1 MAFNKPAEIAD
12 IAINIGVEKVD
23 STVKKMLVLGF
34 LGGAFIALGFLLDIR
49 VMAAMPA
56 EWGSFVTFLGAAV
69 FPLGLILVLLAGA
82 DLITGNMMTVPMAF
96 FAKKINISQ
105 LLYNWFWVTVANLL
119 GALFVAFAFGH
130 FLGLTETG
138 VFLDK
143 TIAIAD
149 AKIGDSFLH
158 TFVSAIGC
166 NWLVCLA
173 CWLCFGANDFVGKIL
188 GIWFPVMAFVTLG
201 FQHVVANMFV
211 IPAAIFA
218 GHATWMQLIDNVIP
232 AFLGNA
238 VGGALFVGAIYFVA
252 YNKKKAVNI

>member
-1 MAFNKPAEIAD
+1 MAFNKPAEITN
-12 IAINIGVEKVD
+12 IAIGIGEEKAN
-23 STVKKMLVLGF
+23 STIQKMVVLGF

-56 EWGSFVTFLGAAV
+56 EWGSFATFLGAAV

-82 DLITGNMMTVPMAF
+82 ELITGNMMTLPLALF
-96 FAKKINISQ
+96 SRKIKFSQ
-105 LLYNWFWVTVANLL
+105 LAYNWFWVTLANLV

-130 FLGLTETG
+130 YLGLTETG
-138 VFLDK
+138 VFLEK
-143 TIAIAD
+143 TLAIAD
-149 AKIGDSFLH
+149 AKTGDSFLH

-173 CWLCFGANDFVGKIL
+173 CWLSFGSNDFVGKIL

-211 IPAAIFA
+211 IPASIFA
-218 GHATWMQLIDNVIP
+218 GHSTWMQLLENVIP
-232 AFLGNA
+232 AFLGNV
-238 VGGALFVGAIYFVA
+238 VGGAVFVGAIYFVA
-252 YNKKKAVNI
+252 YSKKKPSKA